1 MVVGERQEESA
12 GDIEAMK
19 LVEGKLQEGR
29 RKAAAATMLE
39 LAGES
44 WRAAEAISMDHE
56 LGKRDL
62 VEED

>member
-29 RKAAAATMLE
+29 RKVAAATMLE
-39 LAGES
+39 LAGEYG
-44 WRAAEAISMDHE
+44 RAAEAISMDHE